1 MDPGVLERPRD
12 REPLDPAM
20 RNLLRQLVYFAVYGT
35 TGVLLTLAV
44 GIGIHF
50 ANGPALMPWH
60 VAPLAAEFRAAD
72 ASNFESLDDYRALE
86 AKLMAQLDAEVYA
99 QVPQDQR
106 RAVNR
111 YFAGSLADARSRMPN
126 WNLTF
131 EMPASQPKGA
141 ALLLHGLTDSP
152 YSMRALA
159 ELFAARGWYVVGLR
173 LPGHGTA
180 PAALTRVTWQD
191 WAAAT
196 RLAAKHLRAKTGPE
210 VPLVIA
216 GYSTGAALAVE
227 YALATLQ
234 GESLPRV
241 SGLVLL
247 SPAIGVSPVAAV
259 AAWPARIAR
268 WTGWEKLAW
277 TETPPEFDPYKYNGF
292 TANAADQIYQL
303 TRRLGGQIAALRKP
317 GGVTGLSPVLAFQ
330 SVADS
335 TVSTAA
341 VVDALF
347 AKLAPEG
354 HAVVAFDINRDPEL
368 EPLLSPAA
376 RSVTRNL
383 LTGPPLPF
391 DLTVLGNAGGA
402 EAGERDATLVARH
415 RAAGGMLVDTR
426 PTGMTWPRD
435 IYSLSHIALPIRA
448 DDPVY
453 GATPPAHWDFM
464 FLGRVQLVGERGIL
478 AVPAGDF
485 ARLRY
490 NPFFAYLASRLNEFL
505 SARER

>member
-1 MDPGVLERPRD
+1 MRPF
-12 REPLDPAM
+12 
-20 RNLLRQLVYFAVYGT
+20 LRQLTYLVLYGT
-35 TGVLLTLAV
+35 LGVLLTLIV

-60 VAPLAAEFRAAD
+60 LAHLTAEFNAAD
-72 ASNFESLDDYRALE
+72 ASKVGSLDDYRALE
-86 AKLMAQLDAEVYA
+86 AKLMTQLDAEVYS
-99 QVPQDQR
+99 QVPLDQR

-111 YFAGSLADARSRMPN
+111 YFAGSLADARKRTPN

-131 EMPASQPKGA
+131 EMPAIRPKGA

-196 RLAAKHLRAKTGPE
+196 RLAAKHLRAKAGPA

-216 GYSTGAALAVE
+216 GYSMGAALAVE
-227 YALATLQ
+227 YALATLL
-234 GESLPRV
+234 GEPLPRA

-247 SPAIGVSPVAAV
+247 SPAIGVSPVAAF
-259 AAWPARIAR
+259 AAWPAHIAR
-268 WTGWEKLAW
+268 WTGWERLAW

-303 TRRLGGQIAALRKP
+303 TIRIGEQIAALGKP
-317 GGVTGLSPVLAFQ
+317 GGVSGVPPVLAFQ

-376 RSVTRNL
+376 RTVTRNL
-383 LTGPPLPF
+383 LTGPSLPF
-391 DLTVLGNAGGA
+391 DLTVLGNAGA
-402 EAGERDATLVARH
+402 MSASERDLSLVARH
-415 RAAGGMLVDTR
+415 RAAGSMAVETQ
-426 PTGMTWPRD
+426 PTGMAWPRGT
-435 IYSLSHIALPIRA
+435 YSLSHVALPFRA

-453 GATPPAHWDFM
+453 GATPPTHWDFM
-464 FLGRVQLVGERGIL
+464 FLGKIELFGERGVL

-485 ARLRY
+485 VRLRY
-490 NPFFAYLASRLNEFL
+490 NPFFPYIELRVGEFL
-505 SARER
+505 TALETKSVEMPQP

>member
-1 MDPGVLERPRD
+1 
-12 REPLDPAM
+12 M
-20 RNLLRQLVYFAVYGT
+20 RALLRQLAYLAGYGT
-35 TGVLLTLAV
+35 LGILLTLT
-44 GIGIHF
+44 IGFAIHI

-60 VAPLAAEFRAAD
+60 VAPLEAEFRAAN
-72 ASNFESLDDYRALE
+72 APEFHSLDDYRALE

-99 QVPQDQR
+99 RVPMDQR
-106 RAVNR
+106 GAVNR
-111 YFAGSLADARSRMPN
+111 YFAGSLADARRRTPN

-131 EMPASQPKGA
+131 EMPVAQPKGA
-141 ALLLHGLTDSP
+141 VLLLHGLTDSP

-159 ELFAARGWYVVGLR
+159 EIFVARGWYVVGLR

-180 PAALTRVTWQD
+180 PAALTRVSWQD

-196 RLAAKHLRAKTGPE
+196 RLAAKHLRAKTSPD

-234 GESLPRV
+234 GESLPRA

-247 SPAIGVSPVAAV
+247 SPAIGVSRVAAF

-292 TANAADQIYQL
+292 TANAADQVYQL
-303 TRRLGGQIAALRKP
+303 TRRIRKQIAALAKP
-317 GGVTGLSPVLAFQ
+317 GGVSGMPPVLAFQ
-330 SVADS
+330 SVADA
-335 TVSTAA
+335 TVSTTAL
-341 VVDALF
+341 VDELF

-354 HAVVAFDINRDPEL
+354 HALVAFDINRDPEL

-376 RSVTRNL
+376 RSAGRDL
-383 LTGPPLPF
+383 LNGPPLPF
-391 DLTVLGNAGGA
+391 DFTILGNAGDAKPGQ
-402 EAGERDATLVARH
+402 RDSALAARH
-415 RAAGGMLVDTR
+415 RAAASMMVDTQS
-426 PTGMTWPRD
+426 TGLSWPRD
-435 IYSLSHIALPIRA
+435 TYSLSHVALPFRA

-453 GATPPAHWDFM
+453 GATPPSHWDFM
-464 FLGRVQLVGERGIL
+464 FLGRIELYGERGVL
-478 AVPAGDF
+478 AVPAGTF

-490 NPFFAYLASRLNEFL
+490 NPFFPYIESRLSEYL
-505 SARER
+505 TERFQAKKSTRPPTS

>member
-1 MDPGVLERPRD
+1 MMPRAVAT
-12 REPLDPAM
+12 RG
-20 RNLLRQLVYFAVYGT
+20 LLRQLACFGVYGT
-35 TGVLLTLAV
+35 LGVLLTLTV
-44 GIGIHF
+44 GFVIHV
-50 ANGPALMPWH
+50 ANGPRLRPWH
-60 VAPLAAEFRAAD
+60 LAPLDAEFHAAD
-72 ASNFESLDDYRALE
+72 ASNFKSLDNYRALE
-86 AKLMAQLDAEVYA
+86 AKVMAQLDAEVYA
-99 QVPQDQR
+99 KVPKEER

-111 YFAGSLADARSRMPN
+111 YFAGSLADPRSRTPN

-131 EMPASQPKGA
+131 EMPNAHPKGA

-159 ELFAARGWYVVGLR
+159 QLFAARGWYVVGLR

-180 PAALTRVTWQD
+180 PAALTRVIWQD

-196 RLAAKHLRAKTGPE
+196 RLAAKHLREKTGRDT
-210 VPLVIA
+210 PLVIA

-227 YALATLQ
+227 YALSTLQ
-234 GESLPRV
+234 GESLPRA

-247 SPAIGVSPVAAV
+247 SPAIGVSPVAAI

-268 WTGWEKLAW
+268 WTGWQELAW

-303 TRRLGGQIAALRKP
+303 TRRIREQIGTLGKSGSVA
-317 GGVTGLSPVLAFQ
+317 GLPPVIAFQ
-330 SVADS
+330 SVADA
-335 TVSTAA
+335 TVSTDA
-341 VVDALF
+341 VVSSLF
-347 AKLAPEG
+347 VKLAPEG
-354 HAVVAFDINRDPEL
+354 HALVVFDINRDPEL
-368 EPLLSPAA
+368 APLLNQAA
-376 RSVTRNL
+376 KTASNDL

-391 DLTVLGNAGGA
+391 DVTVLGNAGTA
-402 EAGERDATLVARH
+402 KEGERDLSLVALH
-415 RAAGGMLVDTR
+415 RAAGSMEVEGR
-426 PTGMTWPRD
+426 PTGLAWPRD
-435 IYSLSHIALPIRA
+435 VYSLAHVALPFRA

-464 FLGRVQLVGERGIL
+464 FLGKVQLFGERGVL

-490 NPFFAYLASRLNEFL
+490 NPFFPYIESRLNEFL
-505 SARER
+505 SVLEQ

>member
-1 MDPGVLERPRD
+1 
-12 REPLDPAM
+12 M
-20 RNLLRQLVYFAVYGT
+20 RAVLRQLELLAVYGT
-35 TGVLLTLAV
+35 LGVLLTLAAGF
-44 GIGIHF
+44 GILI
-50 ANGPALMPWH
+50 ANRPALMPWH
-60 VAPLAAEFRAAD
+60 VAPLEAEFRAA
-72 ASNFESLDDYRALE
+72 NTTNMESLDDYRALE
-86 AKLMAQLDAEVYA
+86 SKLMAELDAEVYA
-99 QVPQDQR
+99 RVPPDQR

-111 YFAGSLADARSRMPN
+111 YFAGSLADAHRKAPN

-131 EMPASQPKGA
+131 ELPANPARGA
-141 ALLLHGLTDSP
+141 VLLLHGLTDSP

-191 WAAAT
+191 WAGAT
-196 RLAAKHLRAKTGPE
+196 RLAVKHLRAKTGPD

-227 YALATLQ
+227 YALAALQ
-234 GESLPRV
+234 GETLPRV

-247 SPAIGVSPVAAV
+247 SPAIGVSPVAAL

-268 WTGWEKLAW
+268 WTGWQKLAW
-277 TETPPEFDPYKYNGF
+277 TDTPPEFDPYKYNGF

-303 TRRLGGQIAALRKP
+303 TKRIREQIAALGKP
-317 GGVTGLSPVLAFQ
+317 GGVDGVPPLLAFQ

-347 AKLAPEG
+347 AKLAPAQD
-354 HAVVAFDINRDPEL
+354 HALVAFDINRDPEL
-368 EPLLSPAA
+368 EPLLNPAA
-376 RSVTRNL
+376 RTVTRNL

-391 DLTVLGNAGGA
+391 DLTVLGNAGAAAG
-402 EAGERDATLVARH
+402 GERDAALVARH
-415 RAAGGMLVDTR
+415 RAAGSMTLDTL
-426 PTGMTWPRD
+426 PTGLAWPRD
-435 IYSLSHIALPIRA
+435 TYSLSHVALPFRA

-453 GATPPAHWDFM
+453 GAAPPAHRELI
-464 FLGRVQLVGERGIL
+464 FLGRVQLYGERGVL
-478 AVPAGDF
+478 AVPAADF
-485 ARLRY
+485 VRLRY
-490 NPFFAYLASRLNEFL
+490 NPFFPYLQSRLEEFL
-505 SARER
+505 TSLER

>member
-1 MDPGVLERPRD
+1 MK
-12 REPLDPAM
+12 A
-20 RNLLRQLVYFAVYGT
+20 LLRQLFLLIAYGT
-35 TGVLLTLAV
+35 VAVLLTLAV
-44 GIGIHF
+44 GVGIHI
-50 ANGPALMPWH
+50 AQGPVLMPWH
-60 VAPLAAEFRAAD
+60 VAPLEAEFRAAD
-72 ASNFESLDDYRALE
+72 ASRFESLDDYRALE
-86 AKLMAQLDAEVYA
+86 TRLMAQLETEVYERMPA
-99 QVPQDQR
+99 EER

-111 YFAGSLADARSRMPN
+111 YMAGSLADARTRKPN

-131 EMPASQPKGA
+131 EMPAAEPKGA

-159 ELFAARGWYVVGLR
+159 GIFAARGWYVVGLR

-196 RLAAKHLRAKTGPE
+196 RLAAKHLRAKAGPN
-210 VPLVIA
+210 VPLVIV
-216 GYSTGAALAVE
+216 GYSTGGALAVE

-234 GESLPRV
+234 GEALPYA

-268 WTGWEKLAW
+268 WTGWQKLAW
-277 TETPPEFDPYKYNGF
+277 TATPPEFDPYKYNGF
-292 TANAADQIYQL
+292 TANAADQVYRL
-303 TRRLGGQIAALRKP
+303 TQHISQQIGSLGKP
-317 GGVTGLSPVLAFQ
+317 GGVTGLPPVLAFQ
-330 SVADS
+330 SVADA
-335 TVSTAA
+335 TVSTPA

-354 HAVVAFDINRDPEL
+354 HALVAFDINRDREL
-368 EPLLSPAA
+368 EPLMNPSA
-376 RSVTRNL
+376 RAVTRNL

-391 DLTVLGNAGGA
+391 DLTVLSNAGA
-402 EAGERDATLVARH
+402 PVEGERDLALLARH
-415 RAAGGMLVDTR
+415 RAAGGMTIDTQ
-426 PTGMTWPRD
+426 PTGMSWPRD
-435 IYSLSHIALPIRA
+435 IYSLAHVALPFRA

-453 GATPPAHWDFM
+453 GAVPPAHWDFM
-464 FLGRVQLVGERGIL
+464 FLGKIQLFGERGVL
-478 AVPAGDF
+478 AVPPGDF

-490 NPFFAYLASRLNEFL
+490 NPFFPYVESRLNEYL
-505 SARER
+505 SAREK

>member
-1 MDPGVLERPRD
+1 VR
-12 REPLDPAM
+12 AF
-20 RNLLRQLVYFAVYGT
+20 LRQLAYLAVYGT
-35 TGVLLTLAV
+35 LGVLLTLAV
-44 GIGIHF
+44 GTGIHI

-60 VAPLAAEFRAAD
+60 VAPLAAEFHAAE
-72 ASNFESLDDYRALE
+72 APKFKSLDDYRMLE
-86 AKLMAQLDAEVYA
+86 AKLMEQLDVEVYA
-99 QVPQDQR
+99 QVPAEGR

-111 YFAGSLADARSRMPN
+111 YFAGSLSDARRRKPN

-131 EMPASQPKGA
+131 EMPTAQPKGA
-141 ALLLHGLTDSP
+141 VLLLHGLTDSP

-180 PAALTRVTWQD
+180 PVALTRVTWQD

-196 RLAAKHLRAKTGPE
+196 RLAAKHLRAKTGPD

-216 GYSTGAALAVE
+216 GYSMGAALAVE
-227 YALATLQ
+227 YALATLR
-234 GESLPRV
+234 GEPLPRA

-247 SPAIGVSPVAAV
+247 SPAIGVSPVAV
-259 AAWPARIAR
+259 FAAWPPRIAR

-277 TETPPEFDPYKYNGF
+277 TATPPEFDPYKYNGF
-292 TANAADQIYQL
+292 AVNAADQVYRL
-303 TRRLGGQIAALRKP
+303 TMYIRTQIEALGKS
-317 GGVTGLSPVLAFQ
+317 GGVTGLPPVLAFQ
-330 SVADS
+330 SVADA

-347 AKLAPEG
+347 AKLAREG
-354 HAVVAFDINRDPEL
+354 HALVLFDINRDPEL

-376 RSVTRNL
+376 RTVARNL

-391 DLTVLGNAGGA
+391 DLTVVGNAGA
-402 EAGERDATLVARH
+402 AQEGERDATLVARH
-415 RAAGGMLVDTR
+415 RAADSATLDTR
-426 PTGMTWPRD
+426 PTGMTWPHD
-435 IYSLSHIALPIRA
+435 IYSLAHVALPFRA

-453 GATPPAHWDFM
+453 GASPPTHWDFM
-464 FLGRVQLVGERGIL
+464 FLGKIQLFGERGIL

-490 NPFFAYLASRLNEFL
+490 NPFFPYIESRLNEFL
-505 SARER
+505 TAREQ

>member
-1 MDPGVLERPRD
+1 MK
-12 REPLDPAM
+12 AF
-20 RNLLRQLVYFAVYGT
+20 LRQFVYFALYGT
-35 TGVLLTLAV
+35 LGVLLTLII
-44 GIGIHF
+44 GFGIHI

-60 VAPLAAEFRAAD
+60 VAALEAEFRAAD
-72 ASNFESLDDYRALE
+72 GPKFQSLDDYRALE
-86 AKLMAQLDAEVYA
+86 TKLMAQLETEVYA
-99 QVPQDQR
+99 QVPTDQR
-106 RAVNR
+106 GSVNR
-111 YFAGSLADARSRMPN
+111 YSAGSLADARARTPN

-131 EMPASQPKGA
+131 EMPVAQPKGA
-141 ALLLHGLTDSP
+141 VLLLHGLTDSP

-159 ELFAARGWYVVGLR
+159 EIFAARGWYVVGLR

-196 RLAAKHLRAKTGPE
+196 RLAAKYLRAKSGPT

-234 GESLPRV
+234 GEPLPRA

-247 SPAIGVSPVAAV
+247 SPAIGVSPAAAV
-259 AAWPARIAR
+259 ATWLARIAR
-268 WTGWEKLAW
+268 WTGWQKLAW
-277 TETPPEFDPYKYNGF
+277 TDTPPEFDPYKYNGF

-303 TRRLGGQIAALRKP
+303 TLRIRKQMAALDKP
-317 GGVTGLSPVLAFQ
+317 GGVTGMPPVLAFQ
-330 SVADS
+330 SVADA

-354 HAVVAFDINRDPEL
+354 HALVAFDINRDPEL

-376 RSVTRNL
+376 RIVTRHL

-391 DLTVLGNAGGA
+391 DLTVLGNGGTA
-402 EAGERDATLVARH
+402 VEGQRDLAVVARH
-415 RAAGGMLVDTR
+415 RPAGGATLDTQ
-426 PTGMTWPRD
+426 PTGMSWPRD
-435 IYSLSHIALPIRA
+435 TYSLAHVALPFRP

-453 GATPPAHWDFM
+453 GATPPPAPWSFM
-464 FLGRVQLVGERGIL
+464 FLGKIQLYGERGVL
-478 AVPAGDF
+478 AVPPGDF
-485 ARLRY
+485 ARLRF
-490 NPFFAYLASRLNEFL
+490 NPFFPYIESRLDEFL
-505 SARER
+505 AARER

>member
-1 MDPGVLERPRD
+1 
-12 REPLDPAM
+12 M
-20 RNLLRQLVYFAVYGT
+20 RTFLRQLAYLAVYGT
-35 TGVLLTLAV
+35 LGVLLTLTV
-44 GIGIHF
+44 SFGIHI

-60 VAPLAAEFRAAD
+60 VAPLEAEFRAAD
-72 ASNFESLDDYRALE
+72 APKFQSLDDYRVVE
-86 AKLMAQLDAEVYA
+86 AKLMAELDAEVYA
-99 QVPQDQR
+99 QVPTHQR

-111 YFAGSLADARSRMPN
+111 YFAGSLADARSRTPN

-131 EMPASQPKGA
+131 EMPVTHPKGA
-141 ALLLHGLTDSP
+141 VLLLHGLTDSP

-180 PAALTRVTWQD
+180 PVALTRVTWQD
-191 WAAAT
+191 WAAAA
-196 RLAAKHLRAKTGPE
+196 RLAAKHLRAKTGPD
-210 VPLVIA
+210 VPLIIA

-234 GESLPRV
+234 GEPLPPA

-247 SPAIGVSPVAAV
+247 SPAIGVSPVAAF

-303 TRRLGGQIAALRKP
+303 TRRIREQIAALGKP
-317 GGVTGLSPVLAFQ
+317 GGVTGLPPVLTFQ
-330 SVADS
+330 SVADA

-347 AKLAPEG
+347 AKLAPEED
-354 HAVVAFDINRDPEL
+354 HALVAFDINRDAEL

-376 RSVTRNL
+376 RTVTRNL

-391 DLTVLGNAGGA
+391 DLTILGNAGAAVEG
-402 EAGERDATLVARH
+402 GRDTALVARH
-415 RAAGGMLVDTR
+415 RAAGSMTVDTQ
-426 PTGMTWPRD
+426 PTGMAWPRD
-435 IYSLSHIALPIRA
+435 TYSLSHVALPFRA

-453 GATPPAHWDFM
+453 GATPPPTHWDFM
-464 FLGRVQLVGERGIL
+464 FLGRVQLFGERGVL

-490 NPFFAYLASRLNEFL
+490 NPFFPYIELRLNKFL
-505 SARER
+505 AARER